1 MKILQIGCN
10 NGQDHVLEY
19 IKNHDN
25 ITQVI
30 LIDASS
36 EALVRCKETYLDI
49 PNSTFLHS
57 AVVTDDSEFID
68 LFIPT
73 SEAST
78 GSEHSSLNFDHLIK
92 HNHKAKDISIIKVPA
107 ININILLE
115 TYKSI
120 DRLYIDT
127 EGLDAK
133 LVSNINFSKYKIPYI
148 FFEFIHSDGAFN
160 IGTNFEQAVNILR
173 NNGYKLNQIDLNIE
187 ASL

>member
-10 NGQDHVLEY
+10 NGKDHVLQY

-25 ITQVI
+25 ITEVI

-36 EALVRCKETYLDI
+36 EAIARCKETYSDI

-57 AVVTDDSEFID
+57 AVVTDDSGFVD

-73 SEAST
+73 NDD
-78 GSEHSSLNFDHLIK
+78 GSEHSSLNFDHLVK
-92 HNHKAKDISIIKVPA
+92 HHHKNISNIKVPA

-115 TYKSI
+115 IHKSI

-127 EGLDAK
+127 EGLDAQ
-133 LVSNINFSKYKIPYI
+133 LVSSINFSKYKIPYI
-148 FFEFIHSDGAFN
+148 FFEFVHSDGAFN
-160 IGTNFEQAVNILR
+160 IGTNFERAINVLT
-173 NNGYKLNQIDLNIE
+173 NNGYKLNKIDTNIE

>member
-10 NGQDHVLEY
+10 NGKDHVFEY
-19 IKNHDN
+19 VKNHDN

-30 LIDASS
+30 LTDASP
-36 EALVRCKETYLDI
+36 EAIARCKETYSDI

-57 AVVTDDSEFID
+57 AVVTDDSEFVD
-68 LFIPT
+68 LFMPANDN
-73 SEAST
+73 SSQ
-78 GSEHSSLNFDHLIK
+78 HSSLNFDHLVKHHHKNINNIK
-92 HNHKAKDISIIKVPA
+92 IPA

-127 EGLDAK
+127 EGLDAQ
-133 LVSNINFSKYKIPYI
+133 LVSSINFSKYQIPYI
-148 FFEFIHSDGAFN
+148 FFEFVHSDGPFN
-160 IGTNFEQAVNILR
+160 TGTNLERATNILT
-173 NNGYKLNQIDLNIE
+173 NNGYKLNKIDTNIE